1 MEKKTKFYNRED
13 LNVKDVVDLIRIWE
27 VEAGESFT
35 DNCDFSR
42 ESDNN
47 FLEFLK
53 KEYPVLSWH
62 HKDVAGDNWMEDC
75 IQYVTFNCEEYLTE
89 WIPESKFSLYDEQLQ
104 LALYPLAEFIL
115 KDDIA
120 WGEFVDFFT
129 GGNNTV
135 SSTPYI
141 DCYNIRKEF
150 ENGRF

>member
-53 KEYPVLSWH
+53 K
-62 HKDVAGDNWMEDC
+62 G
-75 IQYVTFNCEEYLTE
+75 
-89 WIPESKFSLYDEQLQ
+89 IPSTL
-104 LALYPLAEFIL
+104 LA
-115 KDDIA
+115 
-120 WGEFVDFFT
+120 
-129 GGNNTV
+129 
-135 SSTPYI
+135 S
-141 DCYNIRKEF
+141 
-150 ENGRF
+150 